1 MGFKSGFVAWH
12 YTMKTITRLD
22 LVFNFLSIHIYD
34 FGNKIEICFGQVFGI
49 QLMFFYFEVDSLNFP
64 LHLQTHGLA
73 EYIAQVR
80 NISNYFLF
88 IFHICI
94 KLDVLC
100 FANSFPFHL
109 SKESCLLKEAL
120 GRI

>member
-1 MGFKSGFVAWH
+1 MALHHEDYYQARSCLQFSVH
-12 YTMKTITRLD
+12 S
-22 LVFNFLSIHIYD
+22 ND

-80 NISNYFLF
+80 TI
-88 IFHICI
+88 
-94 KLDVLC
+94 
-100 FANSFPFHL
+100 SFPL
-109 SKESCLLKEAL
+109 SIYALK
-120 GRI
+120 